1 MFGMFLFLMVIV
13 VVLGLATGLRLFGI
27 PHRREAVP
35 GRGPTREDFHR
46 MQELLAGL
54 DARLDRLEDP
64 QLFLERLLESRP
76 EPPSL
81 PPGPPAESV
90 PEADPER
97 GVDSV
102 LFDVERRED

>member
-13 VVLGLATGLRLFGI
+13 VVLGLATGLRHLGI
-27 PHRREAVP
+27 LHRPDAVP
-35 GRGPTREDFHR
+35 GQGPTREDFHR
-46 MQELLAGL
+46 MQELLAAL
-54 DARLDRLEDP
+54 DARLDRLEDQ

-76 EPPSL
+76 ERTALPSG
-81 PPGPPAESV
+81 PGVEPA

-102 LFDVERRED
+102 LFDVERGED